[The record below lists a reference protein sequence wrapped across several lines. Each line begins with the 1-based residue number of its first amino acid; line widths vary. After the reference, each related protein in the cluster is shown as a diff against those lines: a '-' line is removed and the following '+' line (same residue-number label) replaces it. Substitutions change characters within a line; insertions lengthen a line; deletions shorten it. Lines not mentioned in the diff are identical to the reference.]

1 MEVVEDDE
9 DDEVV
14 DGITTL
20 VEMVLKTEVK
30 SVIGEEQV
38 IGLKMVIFLGII
50 RVFKI
55 EAMMDILV
63 LLIVRFRRM
72 ESLLLRS
79 VLILRMDQSLLWS
92 EKCFLS
98 IGIWNLNWD
107 SLEPQNKRGKRMLNI
122 WDSSLQWSV
131 LVLKIKIRFH

>member
-1 MEVVEDDE
+1 MIEEADEVVE

-30 SVIGEEQV
+30 SVIGEDQV

-63 LLIVRFRRM
+63 LLIVGFRKM
-72 ESLLLRS
+72 ELL
-79 VLILRMDQSLLWS
+79 
-92 EKCFLS
+92 
-98 IGIWNLNWD
+98 
-107 SLEPQNKRGKRMLNI
+107 
-122 WDSSLQWSV
+122 
-131 LVLKIKIRFH
+131 

>member
-1 MEVVEDDE
+1 MIEEADEVVE

-30 SVIGEEQV
+30 SVIGEDQV

-63 LLIVRFRRM
+63 LLIVRFRKM
-72 ESLLLRS
+72 ELL
-79 VLILRMDQSLLWS
+79 
-92 EKCFLS
+92 
-98 IGIWNLNWD
+98 
-107 SLEPQNKRGKRMLNI
+107 
-122 WDSSLQWSV
+122 
-131 LVLKIKIRFH
+131 

>member
-1 MEVVEDDE
+1 MIEEADEVVE

-30 SVIGEEQV
+30 SVIGEDQV
-38 IGLKMVIFLGII
+38 IGLKMVIFLGTI

-63 LLIVRFRRM
+63 LLIGRFRKM
-72 ESLLLRS
+72 ELLLLQN
-79 VLILRMDQSLLWS
+79 VLILRMDQSLL
-92 EKCFLS
+92 
-98 IGIWNLNWD
+98 
-107 SLEPQNKRGKRMLNI
+107 
-122 WDSSLQWSV
+122 
-131 LVLKIKIRFH
+131 

>member
-1 MEVVEDDE
+1 MIEEADEVVE

-30 SVIGEEQV
+30 SVIGEDQV

-63 LLIVRFRRM
+63 LLIVRFRKM
-72 ESLLLRS
+72 ELLLLRS
-79 VLILRMDQSLLWS
+79 VLILRMGQSLL
-92 EKCFLS
+92 
-98 IGIWNLNWD
+98 
-107 SLEPQNKRGKRMLNI
+107 
-122 WDSSLQWSV
+122 
-131 LVLKIKIRFH
+131 

>member
-1 MEVVEDDE
+1 MVEDDEDDE

-30 SVIGEEQV
+30 SVIGEDQV
-38 IGLKMVIFLGII
+38 IGLKMVIFLGTI

-63 LLIVRFRRM
+63 LLTVPFKRM
-72 ESLLLRS
+72 ESL
-79 VLILRMDQSLLWS
+79 
-92 EKCFLS
+92 
-98 IGIWNLNWD
+98 
-107 SLEPQNKRGKRMLNI
+107 
-122 WDSSLQWSV
+122 
-131 LVLKIKIRFH
+131 

>member
-1 MEVVEDDE
+1 MIEEADEVVE

-30 SVIGEEQV
+30 SVIGEDQV
-38 IGLKMVIFLGII
+38 IGLKMVIFLGTI

-63 LLIVRFRRM
+63 LLTVRFRRM
-72 ESLLLRS
+72 ESL
-79 VLILRMDQSLLWS
+79 
-92 EKCFLS
+92 
-98 IGIWNLNWD
+98 
-107 SLEPQNKRGKRMLNI
+107 
-122 WDSSLQWSV
+122 
-131 LVLKIKIRFH
+131 

>member
-1 MEVVEDDE
+1 MIEEADEVVE

-30 SVIGEEQV
+30 SVIGEDQV
-38 IGLKMVIFLGII
+38 IGLKMVIFLGTI

-63 LLIVRFRRM
+63 LLIVRFRKM
-72 ESLLLRS
+72 ELL
-79 VLILRMDQSLLWS
+79 
-92 EKCFLS
+92 
-98 IGIWNLNWD
+98 
-107 SLEPQNKRGKRMLNI
+107 
-122 WDSSLQWSV
+122 
-131 LVLKIKIRFH
+131 

>member
-1 MEVVEDDE
+1 METIEDDEVVEE

-50 RVFKI
+50 RIFKI
-55 EAMMDILV
+55 EAMTDILV
-63 LLIVRFRRM
+63 LLTVPFRRM
-72 ESLLLRS
+72 ELL
-79 VLILRMDQSLLWS
+79 
-92 EKCFLS
+92 
-98 IGIWNLNWD
+98 
-107 SLEPQNKRGKRMLNI
+107 
-122 WDSSLQWSV
+122 
-131 LVLKIKIRFH
+131 

>member
-1 MEVVEDDE
+1 MIEEADEVVE

-30 SVIGEEQV
+30 SVIGEDQV
-38 IGLKMVIFLGII
+38 IGLKMVIFLGTI

-63 LLIVRFRRM
+63 LLIVRFRKM
-72 ESLLLRS
+72 ELLLLQN
-79 VLILRMDQSLLWS
+79 VLILRMDQSLL
-92 EKCFLS
+92 
-98 IGIWNLNWD
+98 
-107 SLEPQNKRGKRMLNI
+107 
-122 WDSSLQWSV
+122 
-131 LVLKIKIRFH
+131 

>member
-1 MEVVEDDE
+1 VEVVEDDE

-30 SVIGEEQV
+30 SVIGENQV
-38 IGLKMVIFLGII
+38 IGLKMVIFLGTI

-63 LLIVRFRRM
+63 LLTVGFRKM
-72 ESLLLRS
+72 ELL
-79 VLILRMDQSLLWS
+79 
-92 EKCFLS
+92 
-98 IGIWNLNWD
+98 
-107 SLEPQNKRGKRMLNI
+107 
-122 WDSSLQWSV
+122 
-131 LVLKIKIRFH
+131 